1 MNMYL
6 SLLRLLCGLCFL
18 GVSDAW
24 SADYVW
30 TAQFDYY
37 VRTGASPGQACS
49 AALSAY
55 NADHPDSQYPLSLGR
70 LIKSSE
76 SSFTCMWTMNGSEV
90 TGFVAN
96 RSGDSCPT
104 AQHNYNSETGECE
117 PPPPPEDCL
126 SGGPGI
132 FSKTGNI
139 VESDGK
145 KIVAVQGGGTAC
157 YGQCNH
163 TLNQFPASCYA
174 TAEGASTG
182 FCNYIGTPDGTTCTA
197 TDAPL
202 GSTGAP
208 LNPPDT
214 PDVPPSDPN
223 DPGCPAG
230 YGWSGTTCSK
240 LPPPDGGD
248 TGGGDTGGGDTG
260 GGGGGGGGDTGGGD
274 TGGDTGGGDTGGGD
288 TGGGEIGDGTGGGTG
303 SGGGTGEEGE
313 DPVSSVGGEACTATV
328 TCEGDA
334 IQCAILR
341 QQKAQKCFAEEDRD
355 WSKAKPIIESEV
367 AGAAYQLKD
376 ATVNVSSGFS
386 TGTRFLPSGCPAPK
400 SMYISTIG
408 RTITLSWQPL
418 CDFAGAIS
426 YIVVAMASLFFVV
439 YVGRSFGGE

>member
-18 GVSDAW
+18 GVYSTAFA
-24 SADYVW
+24 ADYVW

-37 VRTGASPGQACS
+37 TRTGSSPSAACS
-49 AALSAY
+49 SALAAY
-55 NADHPDSQYPLSLGR
+55 VADTKNNVSLAGVSKVSDTQFKCKWADR
-70 LIKSSE
+70 NGFSGPSY
-76 SSFTCMWTMNGSEV
+76 SFT
-90 TGFVAN
+90 AN

-248 TGGGDTGGGDTG
+248 TGGGDTGG
-260 GGGGGGGGDTGGGD
+260 
-274 TGGDTGGGDTGGGD
+274 DTGGGDTGGGD

-400 SMYISTIG
+400 SMHISTIG